1 MVSGLIQSHWKL
13 RPKTLLQGVV
23 GWEGWCAS
31 GLMGSISD
39 AEIDGLGVPAWF
51 ISLHGWQMVK
61 FQVLTSLSSDLYWL
75 FLRMFFFLN
84 LHTQIY
90 LWLISTCFRVF
101 VKAKGAI
108 QLYSFHNVSQLYSF
122 HSSQFCPVNREQLS
136 YFFWLFFF
144 LAAKAA
150 HWVFYWSDRLCFRKA
165 CFWPAVK
172 SLRNDSGCAR
182 TAFSQLI

>member
-1 MVSGLIQSHWKL
+1 MCLMVSGLIQSHWKL

-75 FLRMFFFLN
+75 FLRMFFFL
-84 LHTQIY
+84 
-90 LWLISTCFRVF
+90 ISTRRSTFDSFPHVF
-101 VKAKGAI
+101 VCLWKRKG
-108 QLYSFHNVSQLYSF
+108 LYNSIHFTMFHNSIHFTLVNFVLWTVN
-122 HSSQFCPVNREQLS
+122 SSAT
-136 YFFWLFFF
+136 FFGCFF
-144 LAAKAA
+144 
-150 HWVFYWSDRLCFRKA
+150 S
-165 CFWPAVK
+165 
-172 SLRNDSGCAR
+172 
-182 TAFSQLI
+182 